1 MLPGL
6 GCTKTAAQM
15 SACEAGVCEPG
26 GVAVQMRR
34 AGLFVST
41 GAARTINAFLKGN
54 ARGLCLL
61 LTVEAGG
68 RGGRSGRAVAAFAFE
83 DQTGQGVN
91 LSGPKEIGPRGP
103 SATALH
109 RPSVNH
115 LQPNAKKRR
124 PPRKNKKS
132 VSKAQHTQWA
142 SLARPWRGKQHGF
155 ASSHRVRHAS
165 GTQNN
170 TRQTDKQGG
179 GEREEE
185 PQTGATIFIAHY
197 QQAQSL

>member
-1 MLPGL
+1 MPGL

-68 RGGRSGRAVAAFAFE
+68 RGGRAVAAFAFE

-115 LQPNAKKRR
+115 LQPNE
-124 PPRKNKKS
+124 KNGG
-132 VSKAQHTQWA
+132 
-142 SLARPWRGKQHGF
+142 RRGKIKSQSAKHSTLNGHLSHVPGG
-155 ASSHRVRHAS
+155 ASSMGSPAHTVLDMLPEHKT
-165 GTQNN
+165 TQ
-170 TRQTDKQGG
+170 DKQTSREG